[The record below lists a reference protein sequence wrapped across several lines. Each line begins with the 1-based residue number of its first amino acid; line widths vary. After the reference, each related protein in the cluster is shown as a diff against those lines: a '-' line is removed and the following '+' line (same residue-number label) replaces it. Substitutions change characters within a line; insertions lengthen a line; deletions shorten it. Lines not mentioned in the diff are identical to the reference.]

1 MNLIVTFFF
10 SLVACWII
18 CIPSIWALKVFK
30 IGQNIRQEGPS
41 SHILK
46 AGTPTMGGIPILI
59 TILLF
64 SIVLINIDINMKY
77 FALILLFLAYAT
89 LGFIDDLIKIKKRQN
104 QGLTGRQ
111 KLFWQFLFAAIF
123 AAILIWK
130 GHNSS
135 VDGILKM
142 IYFDQPWIY
151 FPFVCLVVVG
161 GANAVNLTDGLD
173 GLAASTLTIAFTA
186 LAVLSYNL
194 QLTDPG
200 IIASVAA
207 GATLTFLWFN
217 VYPAEVFMG
226 DVGALGLGALI
237 SGLAIILH
245 KELLFVLIGGVFVI
259 EALSVIIQVSFY
271 KIFKRRVFRM
281 TPLHHHFELMG
292 MSEPIVVLMFAIAA
306 IIFAVAGVWIST
318 VM

>member
-10 SLVACWII
+10 ALVACWII

-41 SHILK
+41 SHMLK

-77 FALILLFLAYAT
+77 FALILLFLAFSA
-89 LGFIDDLIKIKKRQN
+89 LGFIDDMIKIRKRQN

-111 KLFWQFLFAAIF
+111 KLFWQVLFAAIF

-130 GHNSS
+130 GHNTS
-135 VDGILKM
+135 VDGILKAL
-142 IYFDQPWIY
+142 YFDQPWLY
-151 FPFVCLVVVG
+151 FPFICFVVVG

-173 GLAASTLTIAFTA
+173 GLAASTLAIAFAA
-186 LAVLSYNL
+186 LAVLSFNL

-226 DVGALGLGALI
+226 DVGALGLGSLI

-245 KELLFVLIGGVFVI
+245 KELLFALIGGVFVM

-281 TPLHHHFELMG
+281 TPIHHHFELMG
-292 MSEPIVVLMFAIAA
+292 MSEPIVVLMFAVAA
-306 IIFAVAGVWIST
+306 IIFAVAGVWVGT